1 MVLESN
7 QYDVYEIPVPEE
19 VERVEVQEYVLR
31 QTEKRH
37 PCFDEQY
44 RADIELSGWGRKRKA
59 RVTVVAD
66 EVLMAVLA
74 EQGEHAVIT
83 VPEPGK
89 HRVFSAGAVH
99 QLHRR
104 YHRGLAL
111 AFAAL
116 VIAAVLVVLFPVKEH
131 TVNGEEKLREETEL
145 LADMPEGAGLL
156 PDSTWIVGTIFG
168 DDGGKTVFYRDESG
182 KLKSLSVFAN

>member
-1 MVLESN
+1 MILETED
-7 QYDVYEIPVPEE
+7 YDVYDIPVPEE
-19 VERVEVQEYVLR
+19 VETSEVQEYVLR

-37 PCFDEQY
+37 PCFDGQY

-89 HRVFSAGAVH
+89 HRVFRAGPVH

-116 VIAAVLVVLFPVKEH
+116 VIAAVLVLLFPVKEH
-131 TVNGEEKLREETEL
+131 TVNSEEELTEETEL